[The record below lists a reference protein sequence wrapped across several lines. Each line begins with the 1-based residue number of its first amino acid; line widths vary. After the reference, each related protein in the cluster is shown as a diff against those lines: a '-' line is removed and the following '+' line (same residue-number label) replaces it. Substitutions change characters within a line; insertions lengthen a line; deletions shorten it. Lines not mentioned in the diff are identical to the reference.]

1 MLIRKAFKVGHYPS
15 VIIAGLPIYE
25 LIAIQHPVGILLMF
39 FISLKPLLADEEQVN
54 DHHGR

>member
-15 VIIAGLPIYE
+15 VIVVGLLIYE

-39 FISLKPLLADEEQVN
+39 FISSKPLLANEEQVN
-54 DHHGR
+54 DCHGR